1 MNSAATDK
9 KQALLRALYA
19 HCAEHGMGKLSSVS
33 EIARTLDI
41 KRQLFYFYFESLDA
55 CIQELVAQ
63 HKQLI
68 DIAFEEVQKREL
80 TFLGYVHYMVENKD
94 IYFFSMQCV
103 RYQSQHVGFTECLE
117 YSLMTMDRYNND
129 QFILHYELSAYPK
142 EAMDFMYASFREYW
156 WTHSGSYQLW
166 DHAKVEELTAHV
178 DTLINTL
185 RSDHAR

>member
-1 MNSAATDK
+1 MSSASKEK
-9 KQALLRALYA
+9 KRALLQTLYS
-19 HCAEHGMGKLSSVS
+19 HCAEHGMGKMSSVS

-41 KRQLFYFYFESLDA
+41 KRQLFYFYFDSLDT
-55 CIQELVAQ
+55 CIQDLVAH
-63 HKQLI
+63 HKLLI
-68 DIAFEEVQKREL
+68 DHAFEEVHKREL

-103 RYQSQHVGFTECLE
+103 RYQSQHVGCNECLE

-129 QFILHYELSAYPK
+129 QFILHYGLSDYPK

-156 WTHSGSYQLW
+156 WTHSGSYQQW
-166 DHAKVEELTAHV
+166 DHAKVEALTAHV

-185 RSDHAR
+185 RSDQAR